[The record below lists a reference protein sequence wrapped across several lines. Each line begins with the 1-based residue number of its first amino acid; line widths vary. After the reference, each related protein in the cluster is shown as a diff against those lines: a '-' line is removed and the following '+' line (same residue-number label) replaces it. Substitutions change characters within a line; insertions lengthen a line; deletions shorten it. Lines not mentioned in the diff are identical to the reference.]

1 MDLDAFRGKCL
12 QDSWNLRK
20 FGGVDYCT
28 NRYGQL
34 EALSIVSDGFCQSL
48 RLREDNT
55 AARMIPTVKP
65 PASAAAIASSGRVMP
80 QTFE

>member
-48 RLREDNT
+48 RLLEDNT
-55 AARMIPTVKP
+55 AL
-65 PASAAAIASSGRVMP
+65 
-80 QTFE
+80 

>member
-1 MDLDAFRGKCL
+1 MNKVFECFCGKRAVDLDAFRGKCL

-55 AARMIPTVKP
+55 AL
-65 PASAAAIASSGRVMP
+65 
-80 QTFE
+80 

>member
-34 EALSIVSDGFCQSL
+34 EALSIVSDRFASERTTQ
-48 RLREDNT
+48 RFDR